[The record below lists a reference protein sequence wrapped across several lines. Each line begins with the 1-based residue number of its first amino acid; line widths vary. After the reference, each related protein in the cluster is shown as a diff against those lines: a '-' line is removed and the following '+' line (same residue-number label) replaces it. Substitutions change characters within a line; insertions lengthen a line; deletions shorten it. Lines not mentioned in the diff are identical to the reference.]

1 MKIAIVNG
9 RKVWVSDDTVTE
21 APVQVEAP
29 KTEEPKTK
37 AKKTPA
43 NKARK
48 GVENK

>member
-9 RKVWVSDDTVTE
+9 RKVWVNDDAIVET
-21 APVQVEAP
+21 PVQVETP
-29 KTEEPKTK
+29 KAEEPKTK